1 MAETVTTVAGGKADP
16 FIMIRLWPR
25 HHQFPDDLSEL
36 IQGLSGNPG
45 ACDEVWFCT
54 QWGFPSLEVHRQHAE
69 LIAAA
74 SERIRALGILPGLQ
88 IANTIGHGTSPLF
101 PEEAADWPLM
111 TDENGKTGFPAPCPR
126 SPAVLRYI
134 DAMSRIYA
142 AARLS
147 SAWIDDDLRISHH
160 GAVGNACFCD
170 ICMEEFSA
178 HVGNVYTRKNL
189 VSALH
194 QPHEG
199 SLRLTWTKFNG
210 ESLAGVARTIA
221 RAFHEVSPCTRL
233 GFQQI
238 QHETS
243 LDNGPD
249 WAPIHEALALE
260 TGLPTGA
267 RLGSGFYTDHHP
279 RQMIKK
285 AFFVARQVARL
296 PETVQQICPEVE
308 NFTHNRF
315 SKTPYGT
322 VLESSLYLAMGC
334 NSLSY
339 AILASDHE
347 SVSYH
352 SLLLGKIVEYRP
364 FWEAYVQRNL
374 NTMPAGIEVVL
385 GMDHVIR
392 APLPDDPPFRW
403 GGVDFDRI
411 YQLASLG
418 LPLCTSSMSASA
430 AILHDEAVLGLSDEE
445 LKQLLTRGV
454 MMNGAAAMLIQER
467 GMGELLGVSVSRIDR
482 VNVYE
487 RMSSDP
493 LNGEYRGKSWML
505 WLDSSSPAF
514 MLRPLSASARCLGE
528 YVDPEGSTVGV
539 ATSLAEN
546 AIGGR
551 VAVFGYFDWVSDPS
565 SARRNQY
572 LSAADWVSRDRL
584 SVVLH
589 SLAQVLVVPR
599 VDSAGALVS
608 VFLLNVSIEPVQSL
622 DIECRGVAS
631 NACQWVT
638 PDAAREALE
647 SVPGSKGSRYATPSL
662 GAWSCAYIEFS

>member
-1 MAETVTTVAGGKADP
+1 MSGTITTLDHAKADP
-16 FIMIRLWPR
+16 FIMIRLWSR
-25 HHQFPDDLSEL
+25 HHRFPDDLSEL
-36 IQGLSGNPG
+36 IQGLSENPRS
-45 ACDEVWFCT
+45 CDEVWFCT

-74 SERIRALGILPGLQ
+74 AEQIKALGILPGLQ
-88 IANTIGHGTSPLF
+88 IANTLGHGTSPLF
-101 PEEAADWPLM
+101 PEEGADWPLL

-126 SPAVLRYI
+126 SSAVLRYI

-142 AARLS
+142 TSQHS

-160 GAVGNACFCD
+160 GAVGKACFCD
-170 ICMEEFSA
+170 ICVEEFSVQSGKA
-178 HVGNVYTRKNL
+178 YTREDL
-189 VSALH
+189 VSDLH
-194 QPHEG
+194 QPNKG
-199 SLRLTWTKFNG
+199 MLRLAWTKFNG
-210 ESLAGVARTIA
+210 ESLAGVARTIG
-221 RAFHEVSPCTRL
+221 RAFHEVSPRTRL
-233 GFQQI
+233 AFQQI

-249 WAPIHEALALE
+249 WNPIHEALARE
-260 TGLPTGA
+260 TDLPTGA

-285 AFFVARQVARL
+285 AFFVARQVALL
-296 PETVQQICPEVE
+296 PATVRQICPEVE

-315 SKTPYGT
+315 GKTPYGT

-347 SVSYH
+347 SVDYH
-352 SLLLGKIVEYRP
+352 SLLLRKISEYRP
-364 FWEAYVQRNL
+364 FWESYVQHNV
-374 NTMPAGIEVVL
+374 NTAPAGIEVVL
-385 GMDHVIR
+385 GMNHVTR

-403 GGVDFDRI
+403 AGIDFDRV

-418 LPLCTSSMSASA
+418 LPLCTSPKRATA

-445 LKQLLTRGV
+445 LNQLLTRGV
-454 MMNGAAAMLIQER
+454 MMTGAAAMLIQER
-467 GMGELLGVSVSRIDR
+467 GMGELLGVSVSKIDR

-514 MLRPLSASARCLGE
+514 RLSPLNTSARCLGE
-528 YVDPEGSTVGV
+528 YVDTQGSTVGV

-546 AIGGR
+546 SLGGR

-572 LSAADWVSRDRL
+572 LSAADWASRQQL
-584 SVVLH
+584 PVVVH
-589 SLAQVLVVPR
+589 SLSQVLVVPR
-599 VDSAGALVS
+599 VDPAGRLIS
-608 VFLLNVSIEPVQSL
+608 LFLLNVSIESVPSL

-631 NACQWVT
+631 DTCRWIT
-638 PDAAREALE
+638 PSGVVVALE
-647 SVPGSKGSRYATPSL
+647 SVPGSGGSRYTTPVLS
-662 GAWSCAYIEFS
+662 AWSCAYIEFS